1 MPGES
6 FYKILGV
13 SDKASQEEIKKAYRA
28 LSLKYHPDKNPG
40 NPDASSSFQK
50 ISEAYETVGDA
61 DKRRE
66 YDMIGKN
73 PFAQM
78 GMGMGMPPGFMP
90 GMMFAQHGGPGVHL
104 DGLDEILQSIFG
116 QGVGQGQGQGQG
128 HAHSFMGGFGGNP
141 HIQVFRNGVPVNGG
155 MGMQKPQPI
164 IQNVTIQMEQVLH
177 GANVPVEI
185 ERWIIEHGNKVFE
198 QETVYVTIPKGVD
211 DNEIIVLREK
221 GHIVN
226 EYNKGDLKLFIKIEN
241 NTEFKR
247 NGLDLVVERKI
258 SLKEAL
264 CGFNFVLKHVNG
276 KTYTINNNAG
286 SIVTPSYFKSIP
298 GMGLTRENHTG
309 NLVIT
314 FEVIF
319 PESLSLEQI
328 DKLKET
334 L

>member
-1 MPGES
+1 MSGES
-6 FYKILGV
+6 FYKTLGV
-13 SDKASQEEIKKAYRA
+13 SEKSSQEEIKKAYRT

-40 NPDASSSFQK
+40 NPDASAKFQK
-50 ISEAYETVGDA
+50 ISEAYETIGDA
-61 DKRRE
+61 EKRRE

-90 GMMFAQHGGPGVHL
+90 GMAFAHGGQF
-104 DGLDEILQSIFG
+104 DNIDELFQNIFG
-116 QGVGQGQGQGQG
+116 GMPNG
-128 HAHSFMGGFGGNP
+128 HAFMGGTNVFGGHPNVQ
-141 HIQVFRNGVPVNGG
+141 IFRNGVPIHQSG
-155 MGMQKPQPI
+155 MGMGIQKPPPI
-164 IQNVTIQMEQVLH
+164 VQNVTVQMEQVLH
-177 GANVPVEI
+177 GASVPVEI

-198 QETVYVTIPKGVD
+198 HETIYVPIPKGVD

-221 GHIVN
+221 GNAAN
-226 EYNKGDLKLFIKIEN
+226 EYVKGDIKLFIKIEN
-241 NTEFKR
+241 NTEFSR

-264 CGFNFVLKHVNG
+264 CGFQFVLKHVNG
-276 KTYTINNNAG
+276 KTYTINNNPG

-328 DKLKET
+328 EQLKEV